1 MVLLVW
7 KLSVHLYYVAQSK
20 KVDSLVLRWLSSQ
33 QNSLPEPCW
42 KAPRKLI
49 QVLNSSCFY
58 LPVFFLI
65 LVVLTRW
72 MWKEKFAELKWRSEL
87 HYGRLV
93 GHRILWLHS
102 TVKNLFWFLSMEV
115 ILLQKM
121 MKNLNWRYFF
131 LFYKWYYFKLF
142 LLTRCNLS

>member
-1 MVLLVW
+1 MVRLVW
-7 KLSVHLYYVAQSK
+7 KLRVHLYYVAQSK

-33 QNSLPEPCW
+33 QNSLPEPCL
-42 KAPRKLI
+42 KAPPKLI

-58 LPVFFLI
+58 SPVFFLI
-65 LVVLTRW
+65 FVVLTRW

-87 HYGRLV
+87 HYRRLV

-142 LLTRCNLS
+142 FLTRCNLP